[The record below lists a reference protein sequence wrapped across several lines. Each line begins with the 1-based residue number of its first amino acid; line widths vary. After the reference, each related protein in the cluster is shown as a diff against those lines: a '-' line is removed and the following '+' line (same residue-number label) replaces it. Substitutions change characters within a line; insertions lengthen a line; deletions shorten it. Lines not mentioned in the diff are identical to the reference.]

1 MKRAPT
7 YLPLLIAMA
16 LPFAPALNAAAA
28 DPAQTATARAES
40 TAAIGIADAFL
51 AKLNAGD
58 YTGAQAM
65 FDDTVRKSLSAAQL
79 GEVWTALPRQAGALR
94 TRGAARLTAQ
104 DGQNLVFYRHE
115 FANAP
120 LDVLIAVDARSKIS
134 GFRILPAATQ
144 ATVPV
149 PAADP
154 AFSERALQIG
164 DETGGLPATLTLPA
178 GQGPFPAV
186 VLVHGSGPHDRDESI
201 GPNKPFRDLAH
212 GLARQGIAVL
222 RYEKRTKARPQD
234 FASGAFTLRE
244 ETVDDAVAALMLLR
258 QASGIDPAR
267 VFVLGH
273 SLGGYA
279 APMIARQAG
288 GVRGLVLLAANARAL
303 HDIVPEQVEYLAE
316 LDDMVNEQEL
326 QSITA
331 LRAQR
336 DEIEAMRGGGPA
348 PARPMLGLPEAY
360 WRALLAYD
368 PVAEAKALKLPMLLM
383 QGERD
388 YQVTV
393 ADDLAR
399 WQKGLSRQTGV
410 SVRRYPA
417 LNHLL
422 MPGQGPGNP
431 QEYLTPGQVDGTVI
445 ADIAAW
451 IKAH

>member
-1 MKRAPT
+1 MKRVPT

-16 LPFAPALNAAAA
+16 LPFALALNAAVTVAQ
-28 DPAQTATARAES
+28 PASQTES
-40 TAAIGIADAFL
+40 TTAAGIADAFL

-65 FDDTVRKSLSAAQL
+65 FDDTARENLSAAQL

-94 TRGAARLTAQ
+94 TRGPARLTAQ
-104 DGQNLVFYRHE
+104 NGQQLVFYRHE
-115 FANAP
+115 FANAA
-120 LDVLIAVDARSKIS
+120 LDVLVAIDAHGKIS
-134 GFRILPAATQ
+134 GFRILPAAAQ
-144 ATVPV
+144 AAPSSPV
-149 PAADP
+149 DDP

-164 DETGGLPATLTLPA
+164 DETNGLSAMLTLPA

-212 GLARQGIAVL
+212 GLSRQGIAVL

-234 FASGAFTLRE
+234 FAGGTFTLRE
-244 ETVDDAVAALMLLR
+244 ETVDDAVAALTLLR
-258 QASGIDPAR
+258 QTSGIDPAR

-279 APMIARQAG
+279 APMIAKQAG
-288 GVRGLVLLAANARAL
+288 GVRGLVLLAANARGL
-303 HDIVPEQVEYLAE
+303 HDIVPEQVKYLAE
-316 LDDMVNEQEL
+316 LDDVVTEQEL
-326 QSITA
+326 QSIAA
-331 LRAQR
+331 LRAQGK
-336 DEIEAMRGGGPA
+336 EIEAMRAGGPA
-348 PARPMLGLPEAY
+348 PAKPMLGLPEAY
-360 WRALLAYD
+360 WRGLLDYN
-368 PVAEAKALKLPMLLM
+368 PVAEAKALKLPMLLI

-393 ADDLAR
+393 AGDLAR
-399 WQKGLSRQTGV
+399 WQKGLSGQREV
-410 SVRRYPA
+410 RIRRYPA

-422 MPGQGPGNP
+422 MPGQGRGNP
-431 QEYLTPGQVDGTVI
+431 QEYLNPAQVDAAVI

-451 IKAH
+451 IKAN